1 MNNPREITFSSE
13 SRNKLKS
20 GVDKL
25 ANSVKV
31 TLGPKGRNV
40 VLGRVNQFAIT
51 KDGVSVAR
59 EVFLEDP
66 EENLGA
72 QMVKQVASNVA
83 KAAGD
88 GTTTATVL
96 AQSILTKGIKMIEA
110 GFDPMEI
117 KSGID
122 KSLAII
128 KDHLQKNSIKIDGVE
143 QIEQVATISA
153 NGDNNIGSI
162 IARAMDEV
170 GFDGVITV
178 DESNTHET
186 YLDLVK
192 GMQFKSGYLSPYF
205 INNIAK
211 MEAHLEN
218 PVIFIYDG
226 KIKGI
231 KGLVHLLEYSNHVK
245 RPLLVIS
252 NNIEGDALQTL
263 VMNKANGV
271 LDVTAVNSPGYG
283 QLKTEQLKDIAA
295 IVGGTVLSE
304 AMGHDI
310 QNINP
315 NSVAEILGS
324 AERVTVSAEETTVI
338 NGGGD
343 QESVKARVDEIKSQ
357 IENQDNESEKLIL
370 KERLSKLEGGVAII
384 KVGGYTDIEI
394 KEKRD
399 RIDDALGAT
408 QAAVEEGI
416 LPGGGIALYRAAIE
430 ISAEIEKSFSND
442 FIGDEKV
449 GASILLESC
458 KDPFNT
464 IILNAGKNP
473 EVISKD
479 LKDEYTSGYNS
490 RTGEYVDMLKSGIID
505 PAKVTRA
512 AIENAASISGLMIT
526 TECVLMEKAIVKPTE
541 K

>member
-83 KAAGD
+83 RSAGD

-122 KSLAII
+122 RTLELI
-128 KDHLQKNSIKIDGVE
+128 KNHLQSNSIKVDGVS

-162 IARAMDEV
+162 IARAMGEV

-178 DESNTHET
+178 DESNTNET
-186 YLDLVK
+186 YLDVVK
-192 GMQFKSGYLSPYF
+192 GMQFKAGYLSPYF

-226 KIKGI
+226 KIRGL
-231 KGLVHLLEYSNHVK
+231 KGLVHILEYSNHVK
-245 RPLLVIS
+245 RPLLLIS
-252 NNIEGDALQTL
+252 NNIEGDALQAL
-263 VMNKANGV
+263 VMNKANGI
-271 LDVTAVNSPGYG
+271 LDVTAINSPGYG
-283 QLKTEQLKDIAA
+283 QLKTEQLLDIASL
-295 IVGGTVLSE
+295 VGATVLSE

-315 NSVAEILGS
+315 DVVKDIVGS
-324 AERVTVSAEETTVI
+324 AERVTVSADETTII
-338 NGGGD
+338 NGGGGT
-343 QESVKARVDEIKSQ
+343 ESVKNRSEEIKSQ
-357 IENQDNESEKLIL
+357 INNQTNESEKLIL

-384 KVGGYTDIEI
+384 KVGGYTDVEI

-408 QAAVEEGI
+408 TAAVEEGI
-416 LPGGGIALYRAAIE
+416 LPGGGIGLYRASIDILE
-430 ISAEIEKSFSND
+430 EIERSSEFTP
-442 FIGDEKV
+442 DEKV
-449 GASILLESC
+449 GATILLESC

-464 IILNAGKNP
+464 IISNAGKNP
-473 EVISKD
+473 EVVAQGLSSK
-479 LKDEYTSGYNS
+479 YTSGYNS
-490 RTGEYVDMLKSGIID
+490 RTGIYVDMLESGIID
-505 PAKVTRA
+505 PTKVTRS
-512 AIENAASISGLMIT
+512 AIENAASIAGLMIT
-526 TECVLMEKAIVKPTE
+526 TECILMEQNLSQPVE

>member
-83 KAAGD
+83 RAAGD

-295 IVGGTVLSE
+295 IVGATVLSE

-315 NSVAEILGS
+315 NSVADILGS

-343 QESVKARVDEIKSQ
+343 PESVKARVDEIKSQ

-384 KVGGYTDIEI
+384 KVGGYTDVEI

-408 QAAVEEGI
+408 TAAVEEGI

-442 FIGDEKV
+442 FVGDEKV

-526 TECVLMEKAIVKPTE
+526 TECVLMEKAIAKPAE

>member
-83 KAAGD
+83 RSAGD

-122 KSLAII
+122 RTLELI
-128 KDHLQKNSIKIDGVE
+128 KNHLQSNSIKVDGVS

-162 IARAMDEV
+162 IARAMGEV

-178 DESNTHET
+178 DESNTNET
-186 YLDLVK
+186 YLDVVK
-192 GMQFKSGYLSPYF
+192 GMQFKAGYLSPYF

-226 KIKGI
+226 KIRGL
-231 KGLVHLLEYSNHVK
+231 KGLVHILEYSNHVK
-245 RPLLVIS
+245 RPLLLIS
-252 NNIEGDALQTL
+252 NNIEGDALQAL
-263 VMNKANGV
+263 VMNKANGI
-271 LDVTAVNSPGYG
+271 LDVTAINSPGYG
-283 QLKTEQLKDIAA
+283 QLKTEQLLDIASL
-295 IVGGTVLSE
+295 VGATVLSE

-315 NSVAEILGS
+315 DVVKDIVGS
-324 AERVTVSAEETTVI
+324 AERVTVSADETTII
-338 NGGGD
+338 NGGGGT
-343 QESVKARVDEIKSQ
+343 ESVKNRSEEIKSQ
-357 IENQDNESEKLIL
+357 INNQTNESEKLIL

-384 KVGGYTDIEI
+384 KVGGYTDVEI

-408 QAAVEEGI
+408 TAAVEEGI
-416 LPGGGIALYRAAIE
+416 LPGGGIGLYRASIDILE
-430 ISAEIEKSFSND
+430 EIERSSEFTP
-442 FIGDEKV
+442 DEKV
-449 GASILLESC
+449 GATILLESC

-464 IILNAGKNP
+464 IISNAGKNP
-473 EVISKD
+473 EVVAQGLSSK
-479 LKDEYTSGYNS
+479 YTSGYNS
-490 RTGEYVDMLKSGIID
+490 RTGIYVDMLESGIID
-505 PAKVTRA
+505 PTKVTRS
-512 AIENAASISGLMIT
+512 AIENAASIAGLMIT
-526 TECVLMEKAIVKPTE
+526 TECILMEQNLNQPVE

>member
-83 KAAGD
+83 RSAGD

-96 AQSILTKGIKMIEA
+96 AQSILTRGIKMIEA

-122 KSLAII
+122 RTLVLI
-128 KDHLQKNSIKIDGVE
+128 KNHLQKNSIKVDGVS

-162 IARAMDEV
+162 IARAMGEV

-178 DESNTHET
+178 DESNTNET

-192 GMQFKSGYLSPYF
+192 GMQFKAGYLSPYF

-211 MEAHLEN
+211 MEAHLDN

-226 KIKGI
+226 KIRGL
-231 KGLVHLLEYSNHVK
+231 KGLVHILEYSNHVK
-245 RPLLVIS
+245 RPLLLIS
-252 NNIEGDALQTL
+252 NNIEGDALQAL
-263 VMNKANGV
+263 VMNKANGI
-271 LDVTAVNSPGYG
+271 LDVTAINSPGYG
-283 QLKTEQLKDIAA
+283 QLKTEQLLDIASL
-295 IVGGTVLSE
+295 VGATVLSE

-315 NSVAEILGS
+315 DVVKDIVGG
-324 AERVTVSAEETTVI
+324 AERVTVSAEETTII
-338 NGGGD
+338 NGNGSSD
-343 QESVKARVDEIKSQ
+343 LVKNRAEEIKSQ
-357 IENQDNESEKLIL
+357 INNQTNESEKLIL

-384 KVGGYTDIEI
+384 KVGGYTDVEI

-408 QAAVEEGI
+408 TAAVEEGI
-416 LPGGGIALYRAAIE
+416 LPGGGIGLYRASID
-430 ISAEIEKSFSND
+430 ILKEIEASSEFTP
-442 FIGDEKV
+442 DEKV
-449 GASILLESC
+449 GATILLESC

-464 IILNAGKNP
+464 IISNAGKNP
-473 EVISKD
+473 EVIAQS
-479 LKDEYTSGYNS
+479 LKSEYTSGYNS
-490 RTGEYVDMLKSGIID
+490 RSGIYVDMLEAGIID
-505 PAKVTRA
+505 PTKVTRS

-526 TECVLMEKAIVKPTE
+526 TECILMEQSLNQATE